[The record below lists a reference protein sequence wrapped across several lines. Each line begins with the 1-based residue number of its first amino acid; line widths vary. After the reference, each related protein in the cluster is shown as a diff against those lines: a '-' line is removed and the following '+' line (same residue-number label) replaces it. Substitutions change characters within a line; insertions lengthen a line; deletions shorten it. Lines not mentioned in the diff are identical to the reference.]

1 MENKEF
7 EFLYKNA
14 NYDLLQ
20 IKHSFFKTRDFDYRF
35 FNEGELTNKHIG
47 FLLQK
52 IDFENNQKIE
62 SLEEDNSL
70 FKIHNDHIKTNID
83 IYEEFKQ
90 YKNKLLA
97 LPNKVNIHEIVKNEY
112 IPRKRI
118 FTYNNT
124 KKYEN
129 EKEAFLNPIKYINN
143 NYKKKNNDTYYNN
156 DKYNDSDNENNNND
170 KYNYSNSD
178 SDNNNDNNDKYN
190 NNDNN
195 GKYNNNHNY
204 NYNRYKKYNNYWRK
218 PYHERQK
225 SYDNR
230 NNLSNNFLSY
240 DNDDYTYGNYY
251 KRRFKHHN
259 SLNKYFKYNNLRNTY
274 Y

>member
-129 EKEAFLNPIKYINN
+129 EKEAFLNPIKYINK

-156 DKYNDSDNENNNND
+156 DKYNDSDNENNNN
-170 KYNYSNSD
+170 
-178 SDNNNDNNDKYN
+178 
-190 NNDNN
+190 
-195 GKYNNNHNY
+195 H